1 MGEVGTTALSGVGTG
16 SGRAFLSAPI
26 ASLPAMTSEQPA
38 RALDIVVFGA
48 TGFVGKLVAAYLAA
62 HAPAGTRIGLAGR
75 SRERLQAA
83 RLALGAAAHDWP
95 LLVADTAD
103 PAALDA
109 LATSTRVV
117 ATTVGP
123 YARYGLPLVEACA
136 RHGTDY
142 ADLTG
147 EVLFV
152 RDCIDRYQQLA
163 VGSGARIVHACGFDS
178 IPSDLGVLLLHERA
192 VADGAGQLEA
202 TTLVAR
208 MKGGVSGGTLDSM
221 RAQAEAVSADGSRS
235 AILADPYALSP
246 DRAAEPD
253 LGPQGDGLVPA
264 YDRGVGWTAPFVM
277 APYNT
282 RIVRRSNAL
291 LGWAYGREFRYREVM
306 GFGRGPLAPGLA
318 AGMSTGLALAGVGM
332 GFAPTRALLDRV
344 LPSPGEG
351 PSEQVQ
357 RTGRFRMDLAAVTST
372 GARYRAVVAAQG
384 DPGYAATSVML
395 GESALCLALD
405 RDRLPDRAGILTPA
419 TAMGDALVTRL
430 RAAGFTLTVEAT

>member
-1 MGEVGTTALSGVGTG
+1 MSGVGIG
-16 SGRAFLSAPI
+16 LGQVFLSDPI

-38 RALDIVVFGA
+38 RAFDIVVFGA

-103 PAALDA
+103 PTALDA
-109 LATSTRVV
+109 LVASTRVV

-152 RDCIDRYQQLA
+152 RDCIDRYQQAA

-192 VADGAGQLEA
+192 VAEGAGQLES

-208 MKGGVSGGTLDSM
+208 MKGGVSGGTLDSL
-221 RAQAEAVSADGSRS
+221 RAQVEAVRADGSRK

-264 YDRGVGWTAPFVM
+264 YDRSVGWTAPFVM

-318 AGMSTGLALAGVGM
+318 AGTSTGLALAARRDGLRAGPGVARPGAA
-332 GFAPTRALLDRV
+332 GPGRGPERAGTAHRSLPDGAHGRHEQRHPLPRRGRGAGRPGLRRNLGDARRERAL
-344 LPSPGEG
+344 PGAG
-351 PSEQVQ
+351 PRS
-357 RTGRFRMDLAAVTST
+357 AARPC
-372 GARYRAVVAAQG
+372 GHAYPRHRHG
-384 DPGYAATSVML
+384 
-395 GESALCLALD
+395 
-405 RDRLPDRAGILTPA
+405 
-419 TAMGDALVTRL
+419 
-430 RAAGFTLTVEAT
+430 